1 MTSRIKYKVIDDFLD
16 KETYAGF
23 SNYLKSEDVP
33 WYLRKIDTTMGN
45 TKNKNGFFSFC
56 FYNDHAPN
64 HDAFYQFMPPFIDK
78 LKAESLIQ
86 IRANL
91 TFRDIDSRE
100 SAFHNDYLYDK
111 ATTGIFYLTTC
122 NAKTVLDLPDVN
134 KSIQSVENRMLLF
147 PTKIKHNV
155 IYQTDVHRRY
165 VVNFNF
171 FGNQW

>member
-1 MTSRIKYKVIDDFLD
+1 LTSRIKYKVIDDFLD
-16 KETYAGF
+16 KETYTSF
-23 SNYLKSEDVP
+23 SNYLKSEEVP

-64 HDAFYQFMPPFIDK
+64 HDAFYQFMPTFINK

-122 NAKTVLDLPDVN
+122 NAKTVLDLPGVN
-134 KSIQSVENRMLLF
+134 KSIESVENRMLLF